1 MVILKGT
8 CVQAQLEDQILQM
21 LASATG
27 SLLDNVELIN
37 TLDASKTTWEEVK
50 TMLAAAE
57 ETSRKIESTSQQYR
71 PCSVRAS
78 LLFFVLADL
87 SRVDGMYQFSLDAY
101 TDLFSLSIT
110 DSPKSD
116 MLLERIRHLND
127 YHTYAMYKYTSR
139 GLFERHKLL
148 LSLQM
153 ASRVL
158 AAANALDSAEF
169 GFFLCGGTVLDRS
182 TQQTNP
188 DPAWISE
195 EAWDNVTELENQVCL
210 PCFETSDSRVPC
222 FLQVKPISYAHRFS
236 QTIQPELHSQNIP
249 HC

>member
-1 MVILKGT
+1 
-8 CVQAQLEDQILQM
+8 M
-21 LASATG
+21 LATATG

-37 TLDASKTTWEEVK
+37 TLDASKTTWEEVNA
-50 TMLAAAE
+50 MLAAAE

-116 MLLERIRHLND
+116 MLLERIRQLND

-153 ASRVL
+153 TSRVL
-158 AAANALDSAEF
+158 AAASALDNTEF

-182 TQQTNP
+182 TQPTNP
-188 DPAWISE
+188 DSAWISE
-195 EAWDNVTELENQVCL
+195 EAWDNITELENQVCTRILDRVSSDRTCSL
-210 PCFETSDSRVPC
+210 PIKRVVLAKFPPPTHVNSSSSHAGFHLPRHCGISR
-222 FLQVKPISYAHRFS
+222 I
-236 QTIQPELHSQNIP
+236 
-249 HC
+249 

>member
-1 MVILKGT
+1 
-8 CVQAQLEDQILQM
+8 M

-37 TLDASKTTWEEVK
+37 TLDASKTTWEEVN

-153 ASRVL
+153 AARVL

-182 TQQTNP
+182 MQQTNP
-188 DPAWISE
+188 DSAWISE
-195 EAWDNVTELENQVCL
+195 EAWDNVTELENQVCVAHCL
-210 PCFETSDSRVPC
+210 LCTSW
-222 FLQVKPISYAHRFS
+222 A
-236 QTIQPELHSQNIP
+236 P
-249 HC
+249 HPF